1 MTNSADLATYLNDT
15 SLASAWAANATALKA
30 TYNDVFWVDSLGMYR
45 DNASTTLCPQ
55 DANSMAILYNLTTSE
70 EQAMSVSE
78 GLEKNWV
85 LRGAVAPELPD
96 NISPFISGLEVSI
109 VVKYLTSERDA
120 NDFCFY

>member
-15 SLASAWAANATALKA
+15 TLASKWAANASALKT
-30 TYNDVFWVDSLGMYR
+30 TYNDVFWVDELGMYR

-78 GLEKNWV
+78 GLEKNWGQ
-85 LRGAVAPELPD
+85 RGAVAPELPD
-96 NISPFISGLEVSI
+96 NISPFISGLEVS
-109 VVKYLTSERDA
+109 VALK
-120 NDFCFY
+120 